1 MARRMMIKQ
10 LRERNFILCYLGA
23 DNYAFV
29 HRTFLEFFAAWAF
42 VWEFKE
48 TQTLSFEELARSD
61 LWISLAGR
69 KLAGNAETDCWN
81 D

>member
-1 MARRMMIKQ
+1 MDQPRDVARLMIRQ

-48 TQTLSFEELARSD
+48 TQTLSFEELRIRP
-61 LWISLAGR
+61 LELTGRRKAGR
-69 KLAGNAETDCWN
+69 KCCD
-81 D
+81 